1 MTQNPVPAAET
12 PDTTAGEDETIG
24 ESVNTGADTHG
35 ASESQAMNKGVAPE
49 SGAADKDAGGNEPG
63 AAAED
68 MDLSPLGLKDAPAQ
82 DENEHSLVDPGN
94 S

>member
-12 PDTTAGEDETIG
+12 PDTTAGEEETIG
-24 ESVNTGADTHG
+24 KSVNPGADTHG
-35 ASESQAMNKGVAPE
+35 APERAMNKGAAPE
-49 SGAADKDAGGNEPG
+49 SGASDKDAEGNEPG

-82 DENEHSLVDPGN
+82 DQDENSLVDPGN

>member
-1 MTQNPVPAAET
+1 MTQNPVPTAET
-12 PDTTAGEDETIG
+12 PDTNAGEEETTG
-24 ESVNTGADTHG
+24 KSVHPG
-35 ASESQAMNKGVAPE
+35 P
-49 SGAADKDAGGNEPG
+49 DKDAEGNEPG
-63 AAAED
+63 AEVED